1 MAVPEGTGYPLKW
14 FKNQECVRDMW
25 ECAVCLQVVKDPDQ
39 ARGCG
44 HQFCRY
50 CLDNVLK

>member
-1 MAVPEGTGYPLKW
+1 MAVPEDTGYPLKW
-14 FKNQECVRDMW
+14 FKNKESVRN
-25 ECAVCLQVVKDPDQ
+25 VCLEVVKDPVQ
-39 ARGCG
+39 VRGCG